1 MVKILGVATDNASSM
16 SKMIK
21 MFERNCAEEDI
32 IFDSE
37 NQHVRC
43 LAHIIN
49 LAAQDAL
56 SSLNGTGP
64 ENEEEIL
71 NENGNDEDTNV
82 IKKV

>member
-1 MVKILGVATDNASSM
+1 MD
-16 SKMIK
+16 KMIEK
-21 MFERNCAEEDI
+21 FEQKCAEEDI
-32 IFDSE
+32 PFDSE

-71 NENGNDEDTNV
+71 NEEEDDTIVLTNV